1 MRWLYLLLL
10 ACTVSTQAQQSNADS
25 TWQEYFKN
33 LPHYSLPG
41 ISDSALFKKMDRYLD
56 HKQRWD
62 SLEHLIDSLRR
73 MEIPAYLCQV
83 SRGGYSA
90 SNEAIF
96 CWHNFSAIACSFLP
110 ALSEDA
116 ARPQCWIHRMG
127 L

>member
-90 SNEAIF
+90 S
-96 CWHNFSAIACSFLP
+96 AIACSFLP